1 MEQVAIITQ
10 QQADLLAGQEYAPAS
25 HYNPVQDCDNNWL
38 ITIQEI
44 EQTTNPDFLW
54 VKDLPLSEW
63 CPPIIETPLIF

>member
-54 VKDLPLSEW
+54 VKELTLTEF
-63 CPPIIETPLIF
+63 CAPIYDENIL

>member
-1 MEQVAIITQ
+1 MEQIALITQ
-10 QQADLLAGQEYAPAS
+10 EQADLLAGQEYAKAC
-25 HYNPVQDCDNNWL
+25 HYNPVQDCDDNWL

-63 CPPIIETPLIF
+63 CPPVIEEPIIE